1 MKNYTKILYLL
12 LSTFAMLLLCSVK
25 AGAVNVEI
33 PNDLPSGSIELDDN
47 DRLVNV
53 SSQRLA
59 EIIHG
64 SEEVSRNSDKRF
76 GAMLTA
82 VNFADGRWVYYSERT
97 WNLYK
102 VGHSNYL
109 NRNRSHASYAQ
120 VGSAKSGWVWRRAG
134 VWSFATAKGKGTF
147 VAKYN

>member
-12 LSTFAMLLLCSVK
+12 VSTFAMLLLCSVK

-33 PNDLPSGSIELDDN
+33 PNDLPSGSTELDDN

-59 EIIHG
+59 EIIHD
-64 SEEVSRNSDKRF
+64 SEEVSQNSDKRF

-82 VNFADGRWVYYSERT
+82 VNFADRSWVYYSERT

-109 NRNRSHASYAQ
+109 NRSHASYAQ
-120 VGSAKSGWVWRRAG
+120 VGSAKSGWFWRGGG